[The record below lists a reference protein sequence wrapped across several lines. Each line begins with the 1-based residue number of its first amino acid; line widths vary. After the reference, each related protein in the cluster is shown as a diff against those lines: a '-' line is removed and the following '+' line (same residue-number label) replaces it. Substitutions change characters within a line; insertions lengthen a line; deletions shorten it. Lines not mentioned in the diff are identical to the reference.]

1 MKTSDVRSFVQE
13 VLHSIHQPYTEHV
26 IEDVFYAIEHRP
38 EWMSEYKSLCEMLGK
53 TTVNTWGGRWIA
65 ITLGKSGEKQ
75 VTSKRCSILG
85 SYSLLDAD
93 AKPVAVKP
101 KEEAALQ
108 LMADYYFAHKDRLP
122 SDIRK
127 YREQI
132 VDLIMA
138 GVPPAEAFA
147 YPQRM
152 FSSQCKDRFGPD
164 PAGSRSIWPC
174 SHKTSCRS
182 HNQGLHRGKRVE
194 GGAAE
199 LCQASVPA
207 VVHIVLLT
215 VDAVHDYL
223 LHAVVRL

>member
-38 EWMSEYKSLCEMLGK
+38 EWMSEYESLCKMLGM

-108 LMADYYFAHKDRLP
+108 LMADYYFANKDRLP

-138 GVPPAEAFA
+138 GVPPAEAFCIT
-147 YPQRM
+147 PW
-152 FSSQCKDRFGPD
+152 F
-164 PAGSRSIWPC
+164 
-174 SHKTSCRS
+174 
-182 HNQGLHRGKRVE
+182 
-194 GGAAE
+194 
-199 LCQASVPA
+199 
-207 VVHIVLLT
+207 
-215 VDAVHDYL
+215 HDWCL
-223 LHAVVRL
+223 

>member
-1 MKTSDVRSFVQE
+1 MRRVSCAASHRCCELTSKKRCGRRAASRASVFVCVDGICPTELYIRLSASTLFRSLPSMKTSDVRSFVQE
-13 VLHSIHQPYTEHV
+13 VLHAIHQPYTEHV

-38 EWMSEYKSLCEMLGK
+38 EWMSEYESLCEMLGK

-93 AKPVAVKP
+93 AKPVTVKP

-108 LMADYYFAHKDRLP
+108 LMADYYFANKDRLP

-127 YREQI
+127 YREHI

-138 GVPPAEAFA
+138 GVPPAEAF
-147 YPQRM
+147 
-152 FSSQCKDRFGPD
+152 CIT
-164 PAGSRSIWPC
+164 PAD
-174 SHKTSCRS
+174 
-182 HNQGLHRGKRVE
+182 
-194 GGAAE
+194 GA
-199 LCQASVPA
+199 
-207 VVHIVLLT
+207 
-215 VDAVHDYL
+215 
-223 LHAVVRL
+223 